1 MSSSLFLSSGNLLA
15 DRRYDF
21 GRDLQLRGDLRYVGR
36 RFSDDA
42 NQFRIPAYTVVDLS
56 ATYPLTPNVGLAV
69 RVYNLFDEA
78 YAEATYNDQ
87 QWILGRPR
95 SVDVSIRASF

>member
-1 MSSSLFLSSGNLLA
+1 MHGM
-15 DRRYDF
+15 
-21 GRDLQLRGDLRYVGR
+21 QVRGDLRYVGR

-56 ATYPLTPNVGLAV
+56 ASFPVTPNLALSA
-69 RVYNLFDEA
+69 RVFNLFDQA
-78 YAEATYNDQ
+78 YAETYYEDE

-95 SVDVSIRASF
+95 SFDVSVRARF